1 MADGIIDATVRME
14 GHKLGKFVQDL
25 AKHIPYA
32 HIINHT
38 IAVPADQKA
47 LPPPKAMEIDYG
59 GDDKKPIR
67 SYRKRKPRN
76 RLSNHQQK
84 ALKAVALGASTL
96 EAIQEATGM
105 GRSVIRCMNNLK
117 RFGHVKETNGSYT
130 IK

>member
-47 LPPPKAMEIDYG
+47 LPSPEVINEE
-59 GDDKKPIR
+59 KPLVR
-67 SYRKRKPRN
+67 FYRKRKPRN
-76 RLSNHQQK
+76 RLSNHQKK
-84 ALKAVALGASTL
+84 ALKAVAQGASTL

-105 GRSVIRCMNNLK
+105 GRAVIRCMNNLK

>member
-1 MADGIIDATVRME
+1 MADGIIDAVVRME

-25 AKHIPYA
+25 AKYIPYA
-32 HIINHT
+32 RIINHT

-47 LPPPKAMEIDYG
+47 LPPPEVV
-59 GDDKKPIR
+59 GDEKPLVR
-67 SYRKRKPRN
+67 FYRKRKPRN

-130 IK
+130 LK

>member
-47 LPPPKAMEIDYG
+47 LPPPEVNG
-59 GDDKKPIR
+59 EEKPLVR
-67 SYRKRKPRN
+67 FYRKRKPRS

-84 ALKAVALGASTL
+84 ALKAIAQGASTL

-105 GRSVIRCMNNLK
+105 GRAVIRCMNNLK

>member
-32 HIINHT
+32 NIINHT

-47 LPPPKAMEIDYG
+47 LPPPKTTELV
-59 GDDKKPIR
+59 GDEKPLVR
-67 SYRKRKPRN
+67 LYRKIKPRN
-76 RLSNHQQK
+76 RLSHHQKK
-84 ALKAVALGASTL
+84 ALKAVAQGASTL

-105 GRSVIRCMNNLK
+105 GRAVIRCMNNLK

>member
-1 MADGIIDATVRME
+1 MADGIIDATVSME

-47 LPPPKAMEIDYG
+47 LPPPEVNG
-59 GDDKKPIR
+59 EEKPLVR
-67 SYRKRKPRN
+67 FYRKRKPRSK
-76 RLSNHQQK
+76 LSNHQQK
-84 ALKAVALGASTL
+84 ALKAIALGASTL